1 MTRIASRMFN
11 ITRNRSGGITMPDNR
26 QAKPSLQHILRATLI
41 AGLSLLPMLAA
52 AQEKVKMGTPARVN
66 VGYSPFLL
74 TREMG
79 YFKQEGLEVEIV
91 EFLGT
96 SVLIPQV
103 ANKGVDI
110 GFPGADAVIISRQP
124 GRDYMPVRFFYN
136 VTRKNPWDF
145 VVPDHSPIK
154 QIADLRGKKIG
165 VGALANGNVPIARS
179 MFREMGME
187 AGRDYEFVPTGVGAP
202 AIHAMNT
209 GQIDVFNG
217 FDATIAFLANAG
229 IKLRYLQ
236 QSPKYTNLISNGLMA
251 HEDTI
256 KNKPE
261 MLGKFGR
268 AIAKGIIACEA
279 DIPHCI
285 RAAWKQYPTLK
296 PQDKSDEQALAEAI
310 PTVTKR
316 MESMLTFANP
326 TAPRRYGEYQP
337 QMWRDYIDV
346 LFDGGEIT
354 SKQIDV
360 ASLYTNQLVE
370 TINAFDAAKVVADV
384 KARR

>member
-1 MTRIASRMFN
+1 MT
-11 ITRNRSGGITMPDNR
+11 
-26 QAKPSLQHILRATLI
+26 QHTARTHSAVTSCLRAAVI
-41 AGLSLLPMLAA
+41 AGLSLLPLAVH
-52 AQEKVKMGTPARVN
+52 AQEKIKMGTPARVN
-66 VGYSPFLL
+66 IGYSPFLL
-74 TREMG
+74 ARDMG
-79 YFKQEGLEVEIV
+79 YFQQEGLEVEII

-145 VVPDHSPIK
+145 VVPDNSPIK
-154 QIADLRGKKIG
+154 RVEDLRGKKIG

-179 MFREMGME
+179 MFREMKME

-236 QSPKYTNLISNGLMA
+236 QPPKYTNLISNGMMT

-256 KNKPE
+256 KNRPE

-268 AIAKGIIACEA
+268 AVAKAILACEA

-285 RAAWKQYPTLK
+285 RSAWKQYPSLK
-296 PQDKSDEQALAEAI
+296 PQDKTEEQALAEAI

-316 MESMLTFANP
+316 MESMLTFADP
-326 TAPRRYGEYQP
+326 KAPRRFGEYQP
-337 QMWRDYIDV
+337 QMWQDYIDV
-346 LFDGGEIT
+346 LYDGGEIT

-360 ASLYTNQLVE
+360 ASLYTNQFVDA
-370 TINAFDAAKVVADV
+370 INAFDPAKVLADV